1 MAQDIEGIVFNQK
14 GYWIIVVSSH
24 DTKVIIEQPDA
35 SRVDLFIKVDF
46 LYYFLFILVH
56 SIMLGVLSFILFYS
70 RGDHKTFV

>member
-56 SIMLGVLSFILFYS
+56 SIMLGVLSIILFYS